1 MKEVAIAIMHCTK
14 THPARKFALARALPG
29 LQPGSVDLRGLI
41 LASARAGRSV
51 VVAAVV
57 VVGLPASHAWAQPA
71 TPPAPINPA
80 MQAGSPQT
88 AAKVEEITVTS
99 QKRKENVRKVPL
111 SVTVLSGAQI
121 RAAHIENF
129 ADLTRSVPN
138 LSFSSQA
145 GEGLSNLE
153 IRGISSSAGTA
164 TVALYLDDVSLTT
177 RNLPTEGA
185 SEPRFL
191 DISRIEVLRG
201 PQSTL
206 YGASAL
212 GGTLRYIS
220 NPPEMNKFDG
230 NVFSELSGTY
240 HGSVNWDEQG
250 VVNIPLVDNQLVV
263 RLAGETGSD
272 SGYITNINPAN
283 ASVVKSGINSTA
295 FDVVKGTLLWTP
307 TDWLTI
313 TPTAFFQRFDQRDSD
328 AQYLALP
335 HDQTPKFVAEPG
347 RDNLI
352 VPAVTFNADL
362 GFANLI
368 AVTGNYERQFTRTL
382 DSSIYDN
389 LAVYLCNP
397 MDPDVTCTDNNGNA
411 VNNAPDGLFNA
422 LNNRPSETFYSN
434 TVRQWSEEVRLVSKP
449 YVPGE
454 SALPFTWI
462 AGLYYSDEHT
472 TSTDTEFVNNAN
484 ALFQQY
490 GASTSDPTVLY
501 GTFPG
506 AIGPN
511 GEVYQGIT
519 AYDTAQYAVF
529 GEGTYYPLPN
539 LRLTA
544 GARYQ
549 FARDGESTY
558 QNYFYDYGDPGLVTA
573 VSHFYTF
580 LPKFAIGYDIT
591 PDNTVYANASKGF
604 RLGSENR
611 RIPFVAGDAP
621 NSGTP
626 SYDLAQLG
634 LTTGTPASFGP
645 DKLWNFEVGDK
656 GRALGGRV
664 TFSADFFYILWS
676 DIQTEVPLVTS
687 GDEFQTNA
695 GSATS
700 YGFEFETRT
709 LVTDDITAG
718 LSGSV
723 VNATLDHGVEVN
735 GNLIAGTEPGEKV
748 PGVPEFNFSAD
759 LKKTFVINDR
769 ISGYV
774 TLAPNW
780 IGDSHGDVINS
791 NPDYK
796 RPSYVT
802 LDASA
807 GLDFGR
813 WEVTVF
819 GRNLTNNNKIIQRP
833 DIQGSASPIYE
844 FDYLGQPTRNAQGFT
859 LRPLTIGM
867 NASLKF

>member
-1 MKEVAIAIMHCTK
+1 MITNAFGPLVKEVAIASMHSILRRTG
-14 THPARKFALARALPG
+14 TRAIRPGTLPG
-29 LQPGSVDLRGLI
+29 LP
-41 LASARAGRSV
+41 SARIAAGRALRLV
-51 VVAAVV
+51 AVLCVAATIPVP
-57 VVGLPASHAWAQPA
+57 GARAQTTPLPNPGAA
-71 TPPAPINPA
+71 TPAP
-80 MQAGSPQT
+80 
-88 AAKVEEITVTS
+88 KVEEITVTS

-111 SVTVLSGAQI
+111 SVTVLSGAQL
-121 RAAHIENF
+121 RSAHIENF

-191 DISRIEVLRG
+191 DISRLEVLRG

-220 NPPEMNKFDG
+220 NPPEMNKFEG

-250 VVNIPLVDNQLVV
+250 VVNIPLVDNQLVL

-272 SGYITNINPAN
+272 SGYISHIDPATGGTI
-283 ASVVKSGINSTA
+283 KGGINSTA
-295 FDVVKGTLLWTP
+295 FDVGKGTLLWTP
-307 TDWLTI
+307 TDWLSI
-313 TPTAFFQRFDQRDSD
+313 TPTIFFQRFDQRDSD

-335 HDQTPKFVAEPG
+335 HDQTPKLVAEPG

-397 MDPDVTCTDNNGNA
+397 MDADVGCTDDFGNP

-454 SALPFTWI
+454 SALPLTWI

-472 TSTDTEFVNNAN
+472 TSTDTEFVNGAN
-484 ALFQQY
+484 QLFQQY
-490 GASTSDPTVLY
+490 NVSPADPTVLY

-511 GEVYQGIT
+511 GEVFQGIT
-519 AYDTAQYAVF
+519 AYDTAQYSVF

-549 FARDGESTY
+549 FSRDGESTY

-580 LPKFAIGYDIT
+580 LPKFAVGWDVT
-591 PDNTVYANASKGF
+591 PNNTIYANASKGF

-611 RIPFVAGDAP
+611 RIPFVSGDAP

-634 LTTGTPASFGP
+634 LTSGTPSSFGP
-645 DKLWNFEVGDK
+645 DKLWNYEIGDK
-656 GRALGGRV
+656 GRAFGGRL
-664 TFSADFFYILWS
+664 TFSADFFYIIWD

-709 LVTDDITAG
+709 LVTDTITAG

-723 VNATLDHGVEVN
+723 VNATLDHGVAVN
-735 GNLIAGTEPGEKV
+735 GVLIAGTEPGEKV

-759 LKKTFVINDR
+759 VKKTFEIND
-769 ISGYV
+769 YV
-774 TLAPNW
+774 RGFVAVSPNW
-780 IGDSHGDVINS
+780 IGDSHGEVIKD

-796 RPSYVT
+796 RPGYVT

-807 GLDFGR
+807 GLEFGR

-819 GRNLTNNNKIIQRP
+819 GRNLTNNDKIIQRP

-844 FDYLGQPTRNAQGFT
+844 FDYLGAPTRNSQGFT
-859 LRPLTIGM
+859 LRPLTVGM

>member
-1 MKEVAIAIMHCTK
+1 MHSKLRRPPATRTPPRGAGTAAEARIIATIHHPAPLLRAGLALTLAIAL
-14 THPARKFALARALPG
+14 PARA
-29 LQPGSVDLRGLI
+29 QTT
-41 LASARAGRSV
+41 
-51 VVAAVV
+51 AA
-57 VVGLPASHAWAQPA
+57 PTAPP
-71 TPPAPINPA
+71 TPPALVNPSTQPA
-80 MQAGSPQT
+80 APRT
-88 AAKVEEITVTS
+88 AARVEEVTVTS
-99 QKRKENVRKVPL
+99 QKRRENVRKVPL

-121 RAAHIENF
+121 RAAHIQNF
-129 ADLTRSVPN
+129 ADLTRAVPN

-164 TVALYLDDVSLTT
+164 TVAIYLDDVSLTT

-220 NPPEMNKFDG
+220 NPPVMDQFEG

-250 VVNIPLVDNQLVV
+250 VLNIPLVQNQLVL

-272 SGYITNINPAN
+272 SGYINNINPAN
-283 ASVVKSGINSTA
+283 GSVIKYGINSTG
-295 FDVVKGTLLWTP
+295 FNVVRGTLTWTP

-313 TPTAFFQRFDQRDSD
+313 TPSAFFQRFDQRDSD
-328 AQYLALP
+328 AQYLELP
-335 HDQTPKFVAEPG
+335 HDQTPKLVAEPG

-352 VPAVTFNADL
+352 VPALTANADL

-397 MDPDVTCTDNNGNA
+397 MDTAVECTDNAGNP
-411 VNNAPDGLFNA
+411 VFGAPNGLFNA
-422 LNNRPSETFYSN
+422 LNNRPSQTFYSN

-454 SALPFTWI
+454 GGLPFTWI

-472 TSTDTEFVNNAN
+472 TSTDTEFVSNATQ
-484 ALFQQY
+484 LFNQY
-490 GASTSDPTVLY
+490 GVSTSDPTVLY

-506 AIGPN
+506 AIGAN
-511 GEVYQGIT
+511 NEVFQGLT
-519 AYDTAQYAVF
+519 SYDTAQYAVF

-558 QNYFYDYGDPGLVTA
+558 QNYFYDYGDPGLVTS

-580 LPKFAIGYDIT
+580 LPKFAVSYDIT
-591 PDNTVYANASKGF
+591 PDNTIYANASKGF

-611 RIPFVAGDAP
+611 RIPFIASEAGA
-621 NSGTP
+621 SGTP

-634 LTTGTPASFGP
+634 LTSNSPSNFGP
-645 DKLWNFEVGDK
+645 DKLWNFEIGDK
-656 GRALGGRV
+656 GRAFGGRV
-664 TFSADFFYILWS
+664 TFTGDVFYILWS
-676 DIQTEVPLVTS
+676 DIQTEIPLVTS

-700 YGFEFETRT
+700 YGAEFEIRT
-709 LVTDDITAG
+709 IVTDDLTVG

-723 VNATLDHGVEVN
+723 VNATLDHGVVVN
-735 GNLIAGTEPGEKV
+735 NTLISGTFSGEKV
-748 PGVPEFNFSAD
+748 PGVPDFNLTAD
-759 LKKTFVINDR
+759 VRQNFQINDN
-769 ISGYV
+769 ISGFA
-774 TLAPNW
+774 TIAPEW
-780 IGDSHGDVINS
+780 VGESHGDVIDT

-796 RPSYVT
+796 RPSYIT
-802 LDASA
+802 LNASA
-807 GLDFGR
+807 GIDVGR
-813 WEVTVF
+813 WEFTVF

-833 DIQGSASPIYE
+833 DIQGSASPEYE
-844 FDYLGQPTRNAQGFT
+844 FDYLGAPTRNIQGFT
-859 LRPLTIGM
+859 LRPLTVGM
-867 NASLKF
+867 NAALKF

>member
-1 MKEVAIAIMHCTK
+1 VAKQVAILSRQRIVSHPHQGPAPVCDTATPATLPIFGAAPAAKRLGGHGVVPAIGWRLVWPVC
-14 THPARKFALARALPG
+14 AVGLALPA
-29 LQPGSVDLRGLI
+29 L
-41 LASARAGRSV
+41 
-51 VVAAVV
+51 
-57 VVGLPASHAWAQPA
+57 AQPA
-71 TPPAPINPA
+71 AMPTPAAPPTKI
-80 MQAGSPQT
+80 
-88 AAKVEEITVTS
+88 EEITVTS
-99 QKRKENVRKVPL
+99 QKRSENVRKVPL
-111 SVTVLSGAQI
+111 SITVLSGKQL
-121 RAAHIENF
+121 RAAHIQNF
-129 ADLTRSVPN
+129 ADLTRAVPN

-153 IRGISSSAGTA
+153 MRGISSSAGTA

-191 DISRIEVLRG
+191 DISRVEVLRG

-220 NPPEMNKFDG
+220 NPPVMDQFSG

-250 VVNIPLVDNQLVV
+250 VLNIPLVENQLVL

-272 SGYITNINPAN
+272 SGYINNINPAN
-283 ASVVKSGINSTA
+283 GSVIKANINSTDFNVGRA
-295 FDVVKGTLLWTP
+295 TLVWTP

-313 TPTAFFQRFDQRDSD
+313 TPSTFFQRFDQRDSD
-328 AQYLALP
+328 AQYLTLP
-335 HDQTPKFVAEPG
+335 NDQTPKLVAEPG

-352 VPAVTFNADL
+352 VPALTANADL

-397 MDPDVTCTDNNGNA
+397 LDTVITCTDNSGNN
-411 VNNAPDGLFNA
+411 VYGAPDGLFKA
-422 LNNRPSETFYSN
+422 LNNRPSQTFYSN

-454 SALPFTWI
+454 SALPLTWI

-472 TSTDTEFVNNAN
+472 TSTDTEYVNNATQ
-484 ALFQQY
+484 LFNQY
-490 GASTSDPTVLY
+490 GVSTSDPNVLY

-511 GEVYQGIT
+511 NEVYQGLT
-519 AYDTAQYAVF
+519 SYDTAQYAVF

-580 LPKFAIGYDIT
+580 LPKFAISYDIT
-591 PDNTVYANASKGF
+591 PDDTIYANASKGF

-611 RIPFVAGDAP
+611 RITYVPGDA
-621 NSGTP
+621 NASGTP

-634 LTTGTPASFGP
+634 LHENSPSSFGP
-645 DKLWNFEVGDK
+645 DKLWNFEIGDK
-656 GRALGGRV
+656 GRLLGGRISY
-664 TFSADFFYILWS
+664 TADFFYILWS

-700 YGFEFETRT
+700 YGAEFEIRGR
-709 LVTDDITAG
+709 VTDDITAG

-735 GNLIAGTEPGEKV
+735 GNLIAGTAPGEKV

-759 LKKTFVINDR
+759 VKKTFIVSDAMT
-769 ISGYV
+769 GFV
-774 TLAPNW
+774 ALAPSW
-780 IGDSHGDVINS
+780 VGDSHGDVINS

-796 RPSYVT
+796 RPSYIT

-807 GLDFGR
+807 GLDVGR
-813 WEVTVF
+813 WEFTIF
-819 GRNLTNNNKIIQRP
+819 GKNLTNNNKIIQRP
-833 DIQGSASPIYE
+833 DIQGSASPEYE
-844 FDYLGQPTRNAQGFT
+844 FDYLGTQTRNEQGFT
-859 LRPLTIGM
+859 LRPLTVGM
-867 NASLKF
+867 NAALKF

>member
-1 MKEVAIAIMHCTK
+1 MAGFRIGIGLASICL
-14 THPARKFALARALPG
+14 ALASP
-29 LQPGSVDLRGLI
+29 
-41 LASARAGRSV
+41 
-51 VVAAVV
+51 VAA
-57 VVGLPASHAWAQPA
+57 QPP
-71 TPPAPINPA
+71 TPPAPINPETQPSA
-80 MQAGSPQT
+80 PALPSR
-88 AAKVEEITVTS
+88 VEEITVTA
-99 QKRKENVRKVPL
+99 QKRRENVRKVPL

-121 RAAHIENF
+121 RAAHIQNF

-185 SEPRFL
+185 VEPRFL
-191 DISRIEVLRG
+191 DIQRLEVLRG

-212 GGTLRYIS
+212 GGTLRYVS
-220 NPPEMNKFDG
+220 NPPEPGKLDG
-230 NVFSELSGTY
+230 NLFSELSGTY
-240 HGSVNWDEQG
+240 HGGVNWDEQG
-250 VVNIPLVDNQLVV
+250 VVNVPLGKDLTL

-272 SGYITNINPAN
+272 SGYINNINPATG
-283 ASVVKSGINSTA
+283 ASIKNGINSTD
-295 FDVVKGTLLWTP
+295 FNVVRGTLTWTP
-307 TDWLTI
+307 NDWLTI
-313 TPTAFFQRFDQRDSD
+313 TPSAFFQRFDQRDSD
-328 AQYLALP
+328 AQYLELP
-335 HDQTPKFVAEPG
+335 HDQTPKQVAEPG
-347 RDNLI
+347 RDTLI
-352 VPAVTFNADL
+352 VPAFTVNADL

-389 LAVYLCNP
+389 LSVYLCNP
-397 MDPDVTCTDNNGNA
+397 MDPDVTCTDANNNPVFG
-411 VNNAPDGLFNA
+411 APDGLFNA
-422 LNNRPSETFYSN
+422 LNNRPSETNYSN

-472 TSTDTEFVNNAN
+472 TSTDTEFVNGASK
-484 ALFQQY
+484 LFSQY
-490 GASTSDPTVLY
+490 GVSTSDPDVLY

-506 AIGPN
+506 AIVN
-511 GEVYQGIT
+511 NEVFQGIT
-519 AYDTAQYAVF
+519 SYDTAQYAVF

-539 LRLTA
+539 VRLTA

-549 FARDGESTY
+549 YARDGESTY
-558 QNYFYDYGDPGLVTA
+558 ENYFYDYGDPGLVTA

-580 LPKFAIGYDIT
+580 LPKFAFGWDVT
-591 PDNTVYANASKGF
+591 PNNTIYANASKGF

-611 RIPFVAGDAP
+611 RIAYLAAEAAD
-621 NSGTP
+621 SGTP

-634 LTTGTPASFGP
+634 LHSAVPSSFGP
-645 DKLWNFEVGDK
+645 DKLWNFEIGDK
-656 GRALGGRV
+656 GRLFGGRL
-664 TFSADFFYILWS
+664 TFSADVFYIIWN

-695 GSATS
+695 GNAKS
-700 YGFEFETRT
+700 YGTEFEFRGV
-709 LVTDDITAG
+709 VTDNLTMG

-723 VNATLDHGVEVN
+723 LNATLDKGVAIG
-735 GNLIAGTEPGEKV
+735 GNALAGTFAGEKV
-748 PGVPEFNFSAD
+748 PGVPDFNLSAD
-759 LKKTFVINDR
+759 VKQAFRISDT

-774 TLAPNW
+774 TIAPNW
-780 IGDSHGDVINS
+780 VGESHGVVIDT

-796 RPSYVT
+796 RPSYIT

-844 FDYLGQPTRNAQGFT
+844 FDYLGVPTRNLQGFT

-867 NASLKF
+867 NAALKF

>member
-1 MKEVAIAIMHCTK
+1 MITKPITRLTKEVAIASMPSTLHRPAPITVRTACAILGNTPTK
-14 THPARKFALARALPG
+14 RPHRRGKLLLVLTLPLLGTLGTPAL
-29 LQPGSVDLRGLI
+29 
-41 LASARAGRSV
+41 
-51 VVAAVV
+51 
-57 VVGLPASHAWAQPA
+57 AQPA
-71 TPPAPINPA
+71 TPPAAINPST
-80 MQAGSPQT
+80 GSGAPKP
-88 AAKVEEITVTS
+88 AERIEEITVTS

-220 NPPEMNKFDG
+220 NPPVMNQFSG
-230 NVFSELSGTY
+230 NVFSEVSGTY

-250 VVNIPLVDNQLVV
+250 VVNIPIVDNQLVL

-272 SGYITNINPAN
+272 SGYINNINPN
-283 ASVVKSGINSTA
+283 DGSVIKGGINSTA

-307 TDWLTI
+307 TDWLSI
-313 TPTAFFQRFDQRDSD
+313 TPSAFFQRFDQRDSD
-328 AQYLALP
+328 AQYLELP
-335 HDQTPKFVAEPG
+335 HDQTPKLVAEPG
-347 RDNLI
+347 RDTLV

-389 LAVYLCNP
+389 LGLYLLESP
-397 MDPDVTCTDNNGNA
+397 GNLFNA
-411 VNNAPDGLFNA
+411 INNAP
-422 LNNRPSETFYSN
+422 SQTFYSN

-454 SALPFTWI
+454 SALPLTWI

-484 ALFQQY
+484 QIFAAN
-490 GASTSDPTVLY
+490 GASTSDPNVLS

-506 AIGPN
+506 AIPAN
-511 GEVYQGIT
+511 NEVYQGLT
-519 AYDTAQYAVF
+519 SYDTAQYAVF

-549 FARDGESTY
+549 FARDGENTY
-558 QNYFYDYGDPGLVTA
+558 QNYFYDYGDPGLDTE
-573 VSHFYTF
+573 VSHYYTF
-580 LPKFAIGYDIT
+580 LPKFAISWDIT
-591 PDNTVYANASKGF
+591 PDNTIYANASKGF

-611 RIPFVAGDAP
+611 RIPYIASETTPA
-621 NSGTP
+621 NLQICGTP
-626 SYDLAQLG
+626 SCDLYNLG
-634 LTTGTPASFGP
+634 LRSAPPTSFGP
-645 DKLWNFEVGDK
+645 DKLWNFEIGDK
-656 GRALGGRV
+656 GRALGGRI

-676 DIQTEVPLVTS
+676 DIQTEIPLVTS

-709 LVTDDITAG
+709 LITDDLTAG
-718 LSGSV
+718 VSGSV
-723 VNATLDHGVEVN
+723 VNATLDHGVVVN
-735 GNLIAGTEPGEKV
+735 GQVLTGTEPGEKV

-759 LKKTFVINDR
+759 LKQTFQVNDK
-769 ISGYV
+769 ISGFV
-774 TLAPNW
+774 SVAPSW

-796 RPSYVT
+796 RPSYIT

-807 GLDFGR
+807 GIDVGR

-833 DIQGSASPIYE
+833 DIQGSASPLYD
-844 FDYLGQPTRNAQGFT
+844 FNYLGVPTRNLQGFT
-859 LRPLTIGM
+859 LRPLTVGM
-867 NASLKF
+867 NAALKF

>member
-1 MKEVAIAIMHCTK
+1 MITNKSGRVTKQVALLSSPGILSHPSQGQAPGTAPTAFK
-14 THPARKFALARALPG
+14 GAPARASAQRQLPSIRWRLVWSLCAIGLAAPAYA
-29 LQPGSVDLRGLI
+29 QAPATAS
-41 LASARAGRSV
+41 LAS
-51 VVAAVV
+51 
-57 VVGLPASHAWAQPA
+57 
-71 TPPAPINPA
+71 PPPSTKI
-80 MQAGSPQT
+80 
-88 AAKVEEITVTS
+88 EEITVTS
-99 QKRKENVRKVPL
+99 QKRSENVRKVPL
-111 SVTVLSGAQI
+111 SVTVLSGKQL
-121 RAAHIENF
+121 RAAHIQNF

-153 IRGISSSAGTA
+153 MRGVSSSAGTA

-191 DISRIEVLRG
+191 DISRVEVLRG

-220 NPPEMNKFDG
+220 NPPVMDQFSG

-250 VVNIPLVDNQLVV
+250 VLNIPLVENQLVL

-272 SGYITNINPAN
+272 SGYINNINPATG
-283 ASVVKSGINSTA
+283 SVIKANINSTDFNVA
-295 FDVVKGTLLWTP
+295 RGTLVWTP

-313 TPTAFFQRFDQRDSD
+313 TPSAFFQRFDQRDSD
-328 AQYLALP
+328 AEYLGLP
-335 HDQTPKFVAEPG
+335 NYQTPKLVAEPG

-352 VPAVTFNADL
+352 VPSLTANADL

-397 MDPDVTCTDNNGNA
+397 MDTAIECTDNAGNPIYG
-411 VNNAPDGLFNA
+411 APDGLFNA
-422 LNNRPSETFYSN
+422 LNNRPSQTFYSN

-454 SALPFTWI
+454 SALPLTWI

-472 TSTDTEFVNNAN
+472 TSTDTEYVKGAN
-484 ALFQQY
+484 QLFNQY
-490 GASTSDPTVLY
+490 GVSTSDPNVLY

-511 GEVYQGIT
+511 GEVFQGVT
-519 AYDTAQYAVF
+519 SYDTAQYAVF

-549 FARDGESTY
+549 FARDGEGTF
-558 QNYFYDYGDPGLVTA
+558 QNYFYDYGDPGLVTS

-580 LPKFAIGYDIT
+580 LPKFAVSYDIT
-591 PDNTVYANASKGF
+591 PDDTIYANASKGF

-611 RIPFVAGDAP
+611 RITYVPGDA
-621 NSGTP
+621 NASGTP

-634 LTTGTPASFGP
+634 LHENSPSSFGP
-645 DKLWNFEVGDK
+645 DKLWNFEIGDK
-656 GRALGGRV
+656 GRLLGGRISY
-664 TFSADFFYILWS
+664 TADFFYILWS

-700 YGFEFETRT
+700 YGAEFEIRGRI
-709 LVTDDITAG
+709 TDDITAG
-718 LSGSV
+718 LSGSI

-735 GNLIAGTEPGEKV
+735 GNLIQGTEPGEKV

-759 LKKTFVINDR
+759 IRKNFIVSDTVSGFVAM
-769 ISGYV
+769 
-774 TLAPNW
+774 APSW
-780 IGDSHGDVINS
+780 VGDSHGDVING

-796 RPSYVT
+796 RPSYIT

-807 GLDFGR
+807 GIDIGR
-813 WEVTVF
+813 WEFTVF
-819 GRNLTNNNKIIQRP
+819 GKNLTNNNKIIQRP
-833 DIQGSASPIYE
+833 DIQGSASPEYQ
-844 FDYLGQPTRNAQGFT
+844 FDYLGVSTRNDQGAHS
-859 LRPLTIGM
+859 RS
-867 NASLKF
+867 A